1 MMVSLAF
8 NYKFMLPT
16 SYLLPTTVIR
26 PHGVNLLLLLAG
38 VILLPMKLD
47 CRLTYLVGKGS
58 DKCIDQLGV
67 LGVRLLLIVE
77 QMFN

>member
-1 MMVSLAF
+1 
-8 NYKFMLPT
+8 
-16 SYLLPTTVIR
+16 
-26 PHGVNLLLLLAG
+26 
-38 VILLPMKLD
+38 MKLD
-47 CRLTYLVGKGS
+47 CRLTYLVGKDS